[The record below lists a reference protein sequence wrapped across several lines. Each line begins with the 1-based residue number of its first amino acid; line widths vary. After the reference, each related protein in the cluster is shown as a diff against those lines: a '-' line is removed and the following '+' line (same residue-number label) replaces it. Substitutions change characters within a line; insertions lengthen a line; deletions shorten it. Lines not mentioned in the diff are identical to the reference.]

1 MLNARAKAIGDIKIS
16 IRNLYN
22 LMFKTQYSDPNAYDK
37 AKSQVAILKKRLK
50 DMAGKDNDE

>member
-1 MLNARAKAIGDIKIS
+1 MLNARAKAIGDIKLS

-22 LMFKTQYSDPNAYDK
+22 LMFKTQYGDPCAYDK

-50 DMAGKDNDE
+50 DMAGKSNDE